1 MTRRVRES
9 HNLRKETAMYS
20 GDVVA
25 DSCVFVARKQQ
36 GEETVAGAGLV
47 VLYPLV
53 CAKHLTNK
61 ADAL

>member
-1 MTRRVRES
+1 
-9 HNLRKETAMYS
+9 MYS